1 MEKSPESLRD
11 NIIDKILKTDIP
23 IEELPK
29 TLQNEINDLK
39 SINIIQN
46 YLNTSDE
53 DEEIEF
59 EKRIILKNDRYY
71 YEECLRFALFDKL
84 EMDDRFPEC
93 VVEAFEKFKK
103 NFIYTSYDSLDSSR
117 KKSWLRNFIKHK
129 QKFRRR
135 MIKSIEAQ
143 RIKNLKIKEYEDRK
157 LEQKEILNKLELASK
172 VTLLVNID
180 GEDEN
185 IEVNGY
191 ELVKL
196 LKNL

>member
-11 NIIDKILKTDIP
+11 NIIDKILKTDIT

-29 TLQNEINDLK
+29 KLQKEINDLY
-39 SINIIQN
+39 IFVN
-46 YLNTSDE
+46 YFYTSNE

-59 EKRIILKNDRYY
+59 EKRIILKNDRSY

-84 EMDDRFPEC
+84 EMDDRFPKC

-117 KKSWLRNFIKHK
+117 KKSWLINFIKHK
-129 QKFRRR
+129 QKWRRR
-135 MIKSIEAQ
+135 TIKSIEAQ

-157 LEQKEILNKLELASK
+157 LKQKEISNKLELASK